1 MIICALGNYWTHGD
15 KFCTKCKLQWAE
27 FYIQKLQ
34 IYSFWVSYF
43 DGNSTEK
50 HHSQWGYSEQFNHRL
65 FISSS
70 YSSRMAILASVGDH
84 LSSLLEHLIYIWMFN
99 CICALLSSTCTLSSI
114 MHFIFLHNST
124 IKQSFHCIPNL
135 YKTVFPYLFHE
146 AKTTFISHLSTAI
159 LLWSRGGGR

>member
-1 MIICALGNYWTHGD
+1 METSSVPNANCSELNFTSKNYKYTHFESHILTVILL
-15 KFCTKCKLQWAE
+15 KNIT
-27 FYIQKLQ
+27 
-34 IYSFWVSYF
+34 V
-43 DGNSTEK
+43 
-50 HHSQWGYSEQFNHRL
+50 QWGYSEQFNHRL

-159 LLWSRGGGR
+159 LLWSHGYTDIWWP